1 MASTG
6 SAKKSCATCHK
17 NGDVFTCRGCRQAF
31 CAQHVDEHREKLA
44 KEVANLAEEHELLR
58 NEINRETEAQLLLS
72 VVNKWEQES
81 ITKISRAAE
90 TARIDLQQWIDRN
103 NIEVKIPF
111 ERITNE
117 LRSCQE
123 AEDYTETDLKRWI
136 QQLEEYRQKMQKLPI
151 LDLMDDDESD
161 NIHLIKLIE
170 PRTLQ
175 QQQEELDQDQDQHHR
190 NPMGGSTL
198 SLDRMSVISVA
209 EPSLLV
215 RERFGDVTGGVVL
228 SDDDLVMTY
237 EGAWLGNSNAC
248 GVNLYHTG
256 THHIR
261 FRILEKFYDPPFFG
275 VITGSQKNVDHILES
290 FSTNGW
296 NNFDFPIIS
305 GEKQP
310 GTIRDKIIRQMD
322 ELTLTLDCDRKQIF
336 LKHHRTKRLV
346 HIPIDTRGCPFPWK
360 LLVVLHRRG
369 DAVRMIGGTLSLTRE
384 NLSSRLSQRRKT

>member
-1 MASTG
+1 MASAGT
-6 SAKKSCATCHK
+6 ARKSCATCHK

-72 VVNKWEQES
+72 LVNKWEQES

-90 TARIDLQQWIDRN
+90 TARTDLQQWIEQN

-117 LRSCQE
+117 LRSCQQ

-136 QQLEEYRQKMQKLPI
+136 QQLEEYRQKMQKLPV
-151 LDLMDDDESD
+151 LDMMDDDESD
-161 NIHLIKLIE
+161 NIHLIKLTE

-175 QQQEELDQDQDQHHR
+175 QQQEELEQEQQHSNR
-190 NPMGGSTL
+190 MGGSTL
-198 SLDRMSVISVA
+198 SLDRISVISVA

-215 RERFGDVTGGVVL
+215 RERFGDVTGGAVL
-228 SDDDLVMTY
+228 SDDDLVVTY
-237 EGAWLGNSNAC
+237 EGAWLGHSNAC
-248 GVNLYHTG
+248 GVNLYHAG

-261 FRILEKFYDPPFFG
+261 FRILERFYDPPFFG
-275 VITGSQKNVDHILES
+275 IITGSQKNVDHILES

-296 NNFDFPIIS
+296 NNFDFPIIN

-310 GTIRDKIIRQMD
+310 GVVRDKIIRQMD

-346 HIPIDTRGCPFPWK
+346 HIPIDTRGCAFPWK